1 MAVVF
6 LTRVISL
13 SWLQCTCMYIHVH
26 YSTKLQD
33 VYLKVEYRISTCIRD
48 NRVIAALI
56 TEGNYHPVHFGSY
69 PNIHKDDTG
78 NIGGYTLGL
87 RFKELTVVCWYSRER
102 PSSCSS
108 RLSKLWTL

>member
-33 VYLKVEYRISTCIRD
+33 VYLKVEYGTSPCIRD
-48 NRVIAALI
+48 NGVIAALI
-56 TEGNYHPVHFGSY
+56 TEGNYDPVHSLDHIPTY
-69 PNIHKDDTG
+69 IKTIQAILED
-78 NIGGYTLGL
+78 IL
-87 RFKELTVVCWYSRER
+87 KV
-102 PSSCSS
+102 
-108 RLSKLWTL
+108 